1 MVLGWHDIIVPIYV
15 TWCDFSKSSMNIWYD
30 PSSYIQFYIL
40 ATIVSQVVDSNLVFN
55 HNYIYLVQ
63 LQFCCRWYTLKMG
76 CFISLT
82 GVSQIWQGI
91 WWSNPTQEEKF
102 FSINNSRHFSNR
114 SYICDSFKDVIK
126 VALALLAQKTLY
138 TKNGIG
144 DELIR
149 CELLSK

>member
-15 TWCDFSKSSMNIWYD
+15 TWCDISKSSMNIWYD

-63 LQFCCRWYTLKMG
+63 LQFCCRRYTLKMG

-91 WWSNPTQEEKF
+91 WWSKPTQEEKF
-102 FSINNSRHFSNR
+102 FSVMYPRTFTNC
-114 SYICDSFKDVIK
+114 SYRYDSVKYTRK
-126 VALALLAQKTLY
+126 VTISLLLY
-138 TKNGIG
+138 TNMTLQK
-144 DELIR
+144 
-149 CELLSK
+149 